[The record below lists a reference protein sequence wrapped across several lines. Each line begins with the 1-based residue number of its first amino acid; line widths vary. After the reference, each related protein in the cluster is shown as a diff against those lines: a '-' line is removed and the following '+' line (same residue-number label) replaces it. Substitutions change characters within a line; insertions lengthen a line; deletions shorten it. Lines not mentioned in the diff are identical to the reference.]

1 MADAT
6 EQTAAPVVDE
16 TAKTIDEP
24 QEPVV
29 EKPVDDPTAT
39 SNEAPADDSA
49 KLADQTES
57 ATITPAV
64 GTPSVDTPNTD
75 FLIANDQD
83 PNSKKVT
90 LADLC
95 AKGTALY
102 AQKNFEEAAE
112 VFSRASILQA
122 EINGETAPENAEIL
136 FHYGRSLFKVG
147 QSKSDVLGGPTAA
160 EQRKKVTG
168 SENKSKK
175 PARTEAEKVTQEGVA
190 IVAEQKEGEKKQGE
204 ASKSDSNAKKP
215 LFQFTGDENFDDSDE
230 EEQGAEGE
238 EEEEEDDDLATAFEI
253 LDLARVCYL
262 KRLEALDNEV
272 EESGKGKEVAEG
284 DSPTVRH
291 VKERLADTH
300 DALAEISLE
309 NERYPNAIEDGRTS
323 LKYKLE
329 LYPEESEIIAEAH
342 FKLSLAL
349 EFASVTTPGD
359 DGTNA
364 KREEMDQSLRD
375 EAVKEMELAIK
386 SSKLKLQNKEVE
398 LATMASPE
406 DNELARKSI
415 QEMKEVIGDMEQR
428 LVDLRN
434 DPIDAKGL
442 LGADDNPLG
451 GILGAAIGESAAE
464 TKARVD
470 EAKKTATDLS
480 GLVRK
485 KNKDA
490 PADAPVAAPEAE
502 SNGKRKA
509 EEPAED
515 PEAKKAK
522 VEA

>member
-1 MADAT
+1 MSDVT
-6 EQTAAPVVDE
+6 EQTAPVVDK
-16 TAKTIDEP
+16 AA
-24 QEPVV
+24 
-29 EKPVDDPTAT
+29 AT
-39 SNEAPADDSA
+39 SDESLAPPADDVA
-49 KLADQTES
+49 NVTEKVES
-57 ATITPAV
+57 ATITPAI
-64 GTPSVDTPNTD
+64 GTPSVGTPNTD

-90 LADLC
+90 LADLS
-95 AKGTALY
+95 AKGAALY
-102 AQKNFEEAAE
+102 ARKSYEEAAE

-122 EINGETAPENAEIL
+122 DLNGETSPDNAEIL
-136 FHYGRSLFKVG
+136 FHYGRSLFKRCPWRHCRPEKK
-147 QSKSDVLGGPTAA
+147 KSA
-160 EQRKKVTG
+160 ETKPKKSAQAET
-168 SENKSKK
+168 
-175 PARTEAEKVTQEGVA
+175 EKVTQEGVG
-190 IVAEQKEGEKKQGE
+190 IVAEQKEGEKKPEDIKG
-204 ASKSDSNAKKP
+204 DKKA
-215 LFQFTGDENFDDSDE
+215 LFQFTGDENFDESDE
-230 EEQGAEGE
+230 EENAEGDE
-238 EEEEEDDDLATAFEI
+238 DEEEDDDLATAFEI

-262 KRLEALDNEV
+262 KRLEALEKEEQ
-272 EESGKGKEVAEG
+272 EESGKGKEAAEG
-284 DSPTVRH
+284 DSPVMRH

-300 DALAEISLE
+300 DALSEISLE

-359 DGTNA
+359 DGANA
-364 KREEMDQSLRD
+364 KREEMDQGLRD

-434 DPIDAKGL
+434 DPVDTKDI
-442 LGADDNPLG
+442 LGADASIG

-464 TKARVD
+464 TKARVE
-470 EAKKTATDLS
+470 EAKKTANDLS

-485 KNKDA
+485 KNKEETATEAA
-490 PADAPVAAPEAE
+490 PEPAPEAE
-502 SNGKRKA
+502 ANGKRKA

-515 PEAKKAK
+515 AEAKKTK

>member
-1 MADAT
+1 MSDVT
-6 EQTAAPVVDE
+6 EQTVPVVDK
-16 TAKTIDEP
+16 TA
-24 QEPVV
+24 
-29 EKPVDDPTAT
+29 AT
-39 SNEAPADDSA
+39 SNDSLAPPTDDVA
-49 KLADQTES
+49 NVTEKVES
-57 ATITPAV
+57 ATITPAI
-64 GTPSVDTPNTD
+64 GTPSVGTPNTD

-83 PNSKKVT
+83 PNSKRVT
-90 LADLC
+90 LADLS
-95 AKGTALY
+95 AKGAALY
-102 AQKNFEEAAE
+102 AHRNYEEAAE

-122 EINGETAPENAEIL
+122 ELNGETSPENAEIL

-147 QSKSDVLGGPTAA
+147 QSKSDVLGGTAVP
-160 EQRKKVTG
+160 EKKK
-168 SENKSKK
+168 KSIETKAKK
-175 PARTEAEKVTQEGVA
+175 SAPTEAEKVTQEGVG
-190 IVAEQKEGEKKQGE
+190 IVAGQKEGEKKSEDIKG
-204 ASKSDSNAKKP
+204 DKKA
-215 LFQFTGDENFDDSDE
+215 LFQFTGDENFDESEEEENAEDE
-230 EEQGAEGE
+230 ED
-238 EEEEEDDDLATAFEI
+238 EEEDDDLATAFEI

-262 KRLEALDNEV
+262 KRLEALEKEEQ
-272 EESGKGKEVAEG
+272 EESGKGKEAAED
-284 DSPTVRH
+284 DSPVMRH

-300 DALAEISLE
+300 DALSEISLE

-359 DGTNA
+359 DGANA
-364 KREEMDQSLRD
+364 KREEMDQGLRD

-434 DPIDAKGL
+434 DPVDTKDI
-442 LGADDNPLG
+442 LGADASIG
-451 GILGAAIGESAAE
+451 GILGAAIGESADE
-464 TKARVD
+464 TKARVE

-485 KNKDA
+485 KNKEETATEAA
-490 PADAPVAAPEAE
+490 PKLAPEAE
-502 SNGKRKA
+502 ANGKRKA

-515 PEAKKAK
+515 AEAKKTR

>member
-1 MADAT
+1 MSDAT
-6 EQTAAPVVDE
+6 EQTAPVVGE
-16 TAKTIDEP
+16 TVMANTEP
-24 QEPVV
+24 EVQATESSA
-29 EKPVDDPTAT
+29 DDTV
-39 SNEAPADDSA
+39 APADGAA
-49 KLADQTES
+49 KVTEQLES

-64 GTPSVDTPNTD
+64 GTPNVDTPNTD
-75 FLIANDQD
+75 YLIANDQD

-90 LADLC
+90 LADLS
-95 AKGTALY
+95 AKGAALY
-102 AQKNFEEAAE
+102 AHRNYEEAAE

-147 QSKSDVLGGPTAA
+147 QSKSDVLGGPAVS
-160 EQRKKVTG
+160 EKKK
-168 SENKSKK
+168 KSTEGKAKK
-175 PARTEAEKVTQEGVA
+175 PVQTEAEKVTQEGVG
-190 IVAEQKEGEKKQGE
+190 IVAEQKDGEKKTEDTKG
-204 ASKSDSNAKKP
+204 DKKP
-215 LFQFTGDENFDDSDE
+215 LFQFTGDENFDESDE
-230 EEQGAEGE
+230 EENAEGE
-238 EEEEEDDDLATAFEI
+238 EDEEEDDDLATAFEI
-253 LDLARVCYL
+253 LDLARVCYM
-262 KRLEALDNEV
+262 KRLEALENEQS
-272 EESGKGKEVAEG
+272 EESGKGKEAAE
-284 DSPTVRH
+284 DSPTIRH

-300 DALAEISLE
+300 DALSEISLE

-323 LKYKLE
+323 LKFKME

-359 DGTNA
+359 DGANA
-364 KREEMDQSLRD
+364 KREDMDQDLRD

-415 QEMKEVIGDMEQR
+415 QEMKELIGDMEQR

-434 DPIDAKGL
+434 DPIDAKDI
-442 LGADDNPLG
+442 LGADAGPIG
-451 GILGAAIGESAAE
+451 GILGAALGESAAE

-485 KNKDA
+485 KNKDESTA
-490 PADAPVAAPEAE
+490 GSDTE

-509 EEPAED
+509 EESVED
-515 PEAKKAK
+515 TEAKKAK
-522 VEA
+522 VDA

>member
-1 MADAT
+1 MSDVT
-6 EQTAAPVVDE
+6 EQTAPVVDK
-16 TAKTIDEP
+16 AA
-24 QEPVV
+24 
-29 EKPVDDPTAT
+29 AT
-39 SNEAPADDSA
+39 SNESLAPPADDVA
-49 KLADQTES
+49 NVTEKVES
-57 ATITPAV
+57 ATITPAI
-64 GTPSVDTPNTD
+64 GTPSVGTPNTD

-90 LADLC
+90 LADLS
-95 AKGTALY
+95 AKGAALY
-102 AQKNFEEAAE
+102 ARKSYEEAAE

-122 EINGETAPENAEIL
+122 ELNGETSPDNAEIL

-147 QSKSDVLGGPTAA
+147 QSKSDVLGGTAA
-160 EQRKKVTG
+160 PEKKKESAETKPK
-168 SENKSKK
+168 KS
-175 PARTEAEKVTQEGVA
+175 AQAETEKVTQEGVG
-190 IVAEQKEGEKKQGE
+190 IVAEQKEGEKKPEDIKG
-204 ASKSDSNAKKP
+204 DKKA
-215 LFQFTGDENFDDSDE
+215 LFQFTGDENFDESDE
-230 EEQGAEGE
+230 EENAEGDE
-238 EEEEEDDDLATAFEI
+238 DEEEDDDLATAFEI

-262 KRLEALDNEV
+262 KRLEALEKEEQ
-272 EESGKGKEVAEG
+272 EESGKGKEAAEG
-284 DSPTVRH
+284 DSPVMRH

-300 DALAEISLE
+300 DALSEISLE

-359 DGTNA
+359 DGANA
-364 KREEMDQSLRD
+364 KREEMDQGLRD
-375 EAVKEMELAIK
+375 EAIKEMELAIK

-434 DPIDAKGL
+434 DPVDTKDI
-442 LGADDNPLG
+442 LGADASIG

-464 TKARVD
+464 TKARVE

-485 KNKDA
+485 KNKEETATEAA
-490 PADAPVAAPEAE
+490 PEPAPEAE
-502 SNGKRKA
+502 ANGKRKA

-515 PEAKKAK
+515 AEAKKTK

>member
-1 MADAT
+1 MSDVT
-6 EQTAAPVVDE
+6 EQTAPVVDK
-16 TAKTIDEP
+16 AA
-24 QEPVV
+24 
-29 EKPVDDPTAT
+29 AT
-39 SNEAPADDSA
+39 SDESLAPPADDVA
-49 KLADQTES
+49 NVTEKVES
-57 ATITPAV
+57 ATITPAI
-64 GTPSVDTPNTD
+64 GTPSVGTPNTD

-90 LADLC
+90 LADLS
-95 AKGTALY
+95 AKGAALY
-102 AQKNFEEAAE
+102 TRKSYEEAAE

-122 EINGETAPENAEIL
+122 ELNGETSPDNAEIL

-147 QSKSDVLGGPTAA
+147 QSKSDVLGGTAA
-160 EQRKKVTG
+160 PEKK
-168 SENKSKK
+168 KSAETKPKK
-175 PARTEAEKVTQEGVA
+175 SAQAETEKVTQEGVG
-190 IVAEQKEGEKKQGE
+190 IVAEQKEGEKKSEDIKG
-204 ASKSDSNAKKP
+204 DKKA
-215 LFQFTGDENFDDSDE
+215 LFQFTGDENFDESDE
-230 EEQGAEGE
+230 EENAEGDE
-238 EEEEEDDDLATAFEI
+238 DEEEDDDLATAFEI

-262 KRLEALDNEV
+262 KRLEALEKEEQ
-272 EESGKGKEVAEG
+272 EESGKGKEAAEG
-284 DSPTVRH
+284 DSPVMRH

-300 DALAEISLE
+300 DALSEISLE

-359 DGTNA
+359 DGANA
-364 KREEMDQSLRD
+364 KREEMDQGLRD

-434 DPIDAKGL
+434 DPVDTKDI
-442 LGADDNPLG
+442 LGADASIG

-464 TKARVD
+464 TKARVE
-470 EAKKTATDLS
+470 EAKKTANDLS

-485 KNKDA
+485 KNKEETATEAA
-490 PADAPVAAPEAE
+490 PEPAPEAE
-502 SNGKRKA
+502 ANGKRKA

-515 PEAKKAK
+515 AEAKKTK

>member
-1 MADAT
+1 MSDVT
-6 EQTAAPVVDE
+6 EQTAPVVDK
-16 TAKTIDEP
+16 AA
-24 QEPVV
+24 
-29 EKPVDDPTAT
+29 AT
-39 SNEAPADDSA
+39 SDESLAPPADDVA
-49 KLADQTES
+49 NVTEKVES
-57 ATITPAV
+57 ATITPAI
-64 GTPSVDTPNTD
+64 GTPSVGTPNTD

-90 LADLC
+90 LADLS
-95 AKGTALY
+95 AKGAALY
-102 AQKNFEEAAE
+102 ARKSYEEAAE

-122 EINGETAPENAEIL
+122 ELNGETSPDNAEIL

-147 QSKSDVLGGPTAA
+147 QSKSDVLGGTAA
-160 EQRKKVTG
+160 PEKK
-168 SENKSKK
+168 KSAETKPKK
-175 PARTEAEKVTQEGVA
+175 SAQAETEKVTQEGVG
-190 IVAEQKEGEKKQGE
+190 IVAEQKEGEKKSEDIKG
-204 ASKSDSNAKKP
+204 DKKA
-215 LFQFTGDENFDDSDE
+215 LFQFTGDENFDESDE
-230 EEQGAEGE
+230 EENAEGDE
-238 EEEEEDDDLATAFEI
+238 DEEEDDDLATAFEI

-262 KRLEALDNEV
+262 KRLEALEKEEQ
-272 EESGKGKEVAEG
+272 EESGKGKEAAEG
-284 DSPTVRH
+284 DSPVMRH

-300 DALAEISLE
+300 DALSEISLE

-359 DGTNA
+359 DGANA
-364 KREEMDQSLRD
+364 KREEMDQGLRD

-434 DPIDAKGL
+434 DPVDTKDI
-442 LGADDNPLG
+442 LGADASIG

-464 TKARVD
+464 TKARVE
-470 EAKKTATDLS
+470 EAKKTANDLS

-485 KNKDA
+485 KNKEETATEAA
-490 PADAPVAAPEAE
+490 PEPAPEAE
-502 SNGKRKA
+502 ANGKRKA

-515 PEAKKAK
+515 AEAKKTK